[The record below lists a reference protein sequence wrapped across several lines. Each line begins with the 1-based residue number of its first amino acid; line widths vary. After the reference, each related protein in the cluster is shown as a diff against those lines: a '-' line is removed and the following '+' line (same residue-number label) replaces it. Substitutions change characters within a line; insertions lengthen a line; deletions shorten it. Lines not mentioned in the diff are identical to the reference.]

1 MHDYTLENAKC
12 HESPTEF
19 SKVSSAW
26 EITLEIAGNYFRDS
40 RDLCWV
46 LTDGQDISLC

>member
-26 EITLEIAGNYFRDS
+26 EITSEIAGIYAGFSQMDR
-40 RDLCWV
+40 
-46 LTDGQDISLC
+46 ISVCAERAF